1 MQKDHNY
8 IQVTDPVVHVRAQ
21 WIVQTAQIT
30 QHALKVSDFK
40 LFKLN
45 IYMEE
50 ERALEYSACLSL

>member
-50 ERALEYSACLSL
+50 EKEL